1 MARDPEQDEDQGR
14 NASAIPSPLLR
25 RATATVSFERLWPWI
40 VAALVTVSVFVTLS
54 FATKVKRMQLVTSTR
69 TTRSSSSEGISG
81 CSFIGTATNM

>member
-54 FATKVKRMQLVTSTR
+54 FAGLWHVLPPFARAAGVVLFVVAVVAVNV
-69 TTRSSSSEGISG
+69 
-81 CSFIGTATNM
+81 C